1 MAVVDD
7 AAVEL
12 LDAADEVSVAGE
24 ALVTGEGVLVADA
37 VVRFAVVSGEVAEL
51 LEHAASV
58 PTSTTTV
65 MALRRCLFIDQLHPL
80 KSSVTHML
88 VASDR
93 ALSVTA

>member
-24 ALVTGEGVLVADA
+24 ALVTGEDELGGDA
-37 VVRFAVVSGEVAEL
+37 VVRVAVVMGAVAEL
-51 LEHAASV
+51 LEHAAIV
-58 PTSTTTV
+58 PTSTTAV
-65 MALRRCLFIDQLHPL
+65 IALRSCLFIDQLHPL
-80 KSSVTHML
+80 DRQVTHIL

>member
-24 ALVTGEGVLVADA
+24 ALVTGEGVLVTDA
-37 VVRFAVVSGEVAEL
+37 VVRFAVVSGAVAEL

-58 PTSTTTV
+58 PTSTTAV
-65 MALRRCLFIDQLHPL
+65 IALRSCLFIGQLHPL
-80 KSSVTHML
+80 SSGDAHL

>member
-37 VVRFAVVSGEVAEL
+37 VVRFAVVSGAVAEL

-58 PTSTTTV
+58 PTSTIAV

-80 KSSVTHML
+80 SSGDAHL
-88 VASDR
+88 KASDR

>member
-37 VVRFAVVSGEVAEL
+37 VVRFAVVSGAVAEL

-58 PTSTTTV
+58 PTSTTAV
-65 MALRRCLFIDQLHPL
+65 IGLSSSRRCLFIDLHTPR
-80 KSSVTHML
+80 SSGDAHPRGL
-88 VASDR
+88 RSSA
-93 ALSVTA
+93 

>member
-12 LDAADEVSVAGE
+12 LDAAEEVGVTGE

-37 VVRFAVVSGEVAEL
+37 VVRFAVVSGAVAEL

-58 PTSTTTV
+58 PTSTTAV
-65 MALRRCLFIDQLHPL
+65 IALRRCLFIDQLPPL
-80 KSSVTHML
+80 KSSGDAHPRGL
-88 VASDR
+88 RSSA
-93 ALSVTA
+93 

>member
-1 MAVVDD
+1 MT
-7 AAVEL
+7 
-12 LDAADEVSVAGE
+12 GE
-24 ALVTGEGVLVADA
+24 ALVTGEDELRADA
-37 VVRFAVVSGEVAEL
+37 VVRLLLGAVAEL

-80 KSSVTHML
+80 DRQVTHIL